1 MITVVAILIALLG
14 LALGSFLNVVVPR
27 LKRRQSLGGRSR
39 CLRCRHQLATRDL
52 IPLVSFLLV
61 RGRCRYCHQK
71 ISWRYPAVE
80 FATAAAFVALFL
92 RFGFTLDWAVGAALS
107 LFLIALFVFDLVY
120 RIVPDEVSL
129 PGAGVA
135 LVGSIGLGVAYSSL
149 LWGALLGSG
158 FFALQ
163 YFVSRGRW
171 VGDGDIR
178 LGLLAGASLGLRR
191 TIVALV
197 LAYVSGA
204 VLSLGLLVAKR
215 ANLRTQLPFGSL
227 LTVAIFVSFLFGQQ
241 MADWYLS
248 GALFQ
253 TLGLDRVAEWVLARQ
268 YGL

>member
-1 MITVVAILIALLG
+1 MTVVALLIALLG
-14 LALGSFLNVVVPR
+14 LALGSFLNVLVPR
-27 LKRRQSLGGRSR
+27 RKAGQSLGGRSR
-39 CLRCRHQLATRDL
+39 CPRCKHQLATGDL
-52 IPLVSFLLV
+52 IPLVSFLWL
-61 RGRCRYCHQK
+61 RGRCRYCRRK

-92 RFGFTLDWAVGAALS
+92 RFGWGLHWVVGAVLS
-107 LFLIALFVFDLVY
+107 VFLIALFVFDVLY

-135 LVGSIGLGVAYSSL
+135 LVGSAVLGVAFSSL
-149 LWGALLGSG
+149 VWGALLGTG

-178 LGLLAGASLGLRR
+178 LGLLTGVSLGLRQ

-204 VLSLGLLVAKR
+204 VLSLGLLLARR
-215 ANLRTQLPFGSL
+215 ATLRTQLPFGSL
-227 LTVAIFVSFLFGQQ
+227 LTAAIFVSFLFGPQ

-248 GALFQ
+248 GALFS
-253 TLGLDRVAEWVLARQ
+253 TLGLDRVADWVLSRQ